1 MTSPARKPGFR
12 LPWRTGATDGDEP
25 STPADGEEPEPAA
38 TATAEAP
45 PPAASPEAGKPREA
59 GAGPARGG
67 DGGEPGGDESTAAPA
82 GDATAAAV
90 AEPPA
95 AAPSEGPP
103 AELLREMV
111 EAMRGVAEQARVS
124 SLADVRKGVEEAV
137 ASLRASGGERAAE
150 LRRRAEEDIA
160 GIGEWAK
167 AEAERIRQEAESKV
181 SGRRT
186 ELDGQLKDQDG
197 RTERDIEGVRG
208 RVTDYERRLSE
219 FFDQLKEITDPASF
233 AAAVNRMP
241 QPPSFDTSPA
251 ADGASGAGGE
261 GPGAADE
268 APSAGGEASSGA
280 GPPAAE
286 AGTKPD
292 GGGEP
297 GQGDQAETDAKAGTA
312 VIDAAAGA
320 SPSTDGDGERAAAEE
335 AAGEGT
341 TMIVVK
347 GLGSFGAI
355 TAFKQ
360 SLERTEGIG
369 SVALALGPSGEFV
382 YRTTHDTGFDMQAA
396 IAELEGGAA
405 EFQRDAD
412 GTLRVS
418 VAPR

>member
-25 STPADGEEPEPAA
+25 STRADDEEPEPAA

-45 PPAASPEAGKPREA
+45 PPAASPGAGTPREA
-59 GAGPARGG
+59 GAGPGPGG
-67 DGGEPGGDESTAAPA
+67 DGAEPGGEENAAPA
-82 GDATAAAV
+82 GEATAAAV
-90 AEPPA
+90 AEPPP

-111 EAMRGVAEQARVS
+111 EAMRGVAEQARAS

-186 ELDGQLKDQDG
+186 ELDGQLKDQDS
-197 RTERDIEGVRG
+197 RTEHDIEGVRG
-208 RVTDYERRLSE
+208 RVSDYERRLSE
-219 FFDQLKEITDPASF
+219 FFDQLKEIGDPASF

-251 ADGASGAGGE
+251 GDGASGAGGE
-261 GPGAADE
+261 GPAAAGE
-268 APSAGGEASSGA
+268 APSAGGEGSSGA

-286 AGTKPD
+286 AGAKPD
-292 GGGEP
+292 AEGESA
-297 GQGDQAETDAKAGTA
+297 QRDQAKTDAKAGTA
-312 VIDAAAGA
+312 VIDAASGA
-320 SPSTDGDGERAAAEE
+320 SPSTNGDGERGAAEE
-335 AAGEGT
+335 TTGEGT